1 MVTLNRLLCI
11 VTLAFVGANAFS
23 QAYSDIDSVA
33 VDLFDEEDS
42 VMVDEEPV
50 NNNVYDTV
58 DQMPQF
64 PGGATG
70 LFECIAQNMKYPKEA
85 EEHGIQG
92 RVVLT
97 MIIEQDGRV
106 DNIRVVKSVH
116 PLLDKEAIRVIK
128 FLPKWL
134 PGRKNGVPVRV
145 KYTIPITFKLG

>member
-1 MVTLNRLLCI
+1 
-11 VTLAFVGANAFS
+11 
-23 QAYSDIDSVA
+23 
-33 VDLFDEEDS
+33 
-42 VMVDEEPV
+42 
-50 NNNVYDTV
+50 
-58 DQMPQF
+58 
-64 PGGATG
+64 
-70 LFECIAQNMKYPKEA
+70 MKYPKEA

-128 FLPKWL
+128 CLPKWL

-145 KYTIPITFKLG
+145 KYSIPITFKLG